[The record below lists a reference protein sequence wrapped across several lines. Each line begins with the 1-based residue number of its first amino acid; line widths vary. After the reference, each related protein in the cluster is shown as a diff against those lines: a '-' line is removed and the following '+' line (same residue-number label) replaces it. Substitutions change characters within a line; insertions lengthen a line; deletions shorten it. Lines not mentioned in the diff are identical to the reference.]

1 MLFIYRADLH
11 GAFLDCGILSTM
23 TEWLAPLPD
32 KSLPNL
38 LIRQAFLKILGEVCI
53 LETIII
59 IECSLF
65 SFIAVGTNSTRDFGF
80 FHVRKPAS

>member
-1 MLFIYRADLH
+1 MLLFFRADLH

-38 LIRQAFLKILGEVCI
+38 LIRQAFLKILGEVKR
-53 LETIII
+53 LLLLL
-59 IECSLF
+59 SYF
-65 SFIAVGTNSTRDFGF
+65 PVN
-80 FHVRKPAS
+80 